1 MTVIISDD
9 NKGPVVNIAAWLG
22 MTMIIL
28 SVFTRIGSKYS
39 VIRKW
44 TMDDTLIATTMVRYF
59 WEFSKKD
66 EPLIYR

>member
-1 MTVIISDD
+1 
-9 NKGPVVNIAAWLG
+9 VVNIAAWLG